1 MHEPWVAYVVV
12 GVVVTLMMIGKK
24 MMFFSDDGKNV
35 DKKQDK
41 EKEKN
46 D

>member
-12 GVVVTLMMIGKK
+12 GVVVGLMMVGKK
-24 MMFFSDDGKNV
+24 MMFFSEDNQK
-35 DKKQDK
+35 DKKD
-41 EKEKN
+41 

>member
-12 GVVVTLMMIGKK
+12 GTVVTLMMIGKK
-24 MMFFSDDGKNV
+24 MMFFGEDTPKDK
-35 DKKQDK
+35 DKKD
-41 EKEKN
+41 